1 MRLSSG
7 ERMVLGGGFLAG
19 IGFTK
24 TLFVASLALE
34 GEILGVAKVGVIGGS
49 VVDASTPVK
58 QICFALLALGYSSC
72 GCGTVD
78 RIR

>member
-1 MRLSSG
+1 
-7 ERMVLGGGFLAG
+7 MVLGGGFLAG

-49 VVDASTPVK
+49 VVDA
-58 QICFALLALGYSSC
+58 IFGLILLARVPAVSVS
-72 GCGTVD
+72 
-78 RIR
+78 IH